1 MTSPSKDDTTLLT
14 EIANLELHL
23 QGLKA
28 QLHQPQPSA
37 SPSPSSS
44 FVSTP
49 SLDLHSILL
58 ISDSALPLGSFAY
71 SAGLESF
78 LAHTPKPLHT
88 LPSTFRQFLEL
99 SLYSLASTSLPY
111 VKAVHV
117 NPKSLQDRDDEY
129 DASVT
134 CTVAR
139 RASVGQ
145 GRALVG
151 VWEKSLKV
159 AYGSSGDDEAC
170 TALEEF
176 ARCLK
181 AAPQVASGR
190 SGKAESGQEVPAVHG
205 HLAPLFGCLAKALEI
220 PLPHALYVYLLN
232 HAKTLLSA
240 GVRASLL
247 GPYQAQGIL
256 AGEKLRDRIWA
267 LVREELEVTV
277 EAEGLERVGQSVPV
291 LDLWAGRHE
300 IVYSR
305 IFNS

>member
-1 MTSPSKDDTTLLT
+1 M
-14 EIANLELHL
+14 
-23 QGLKA
+23 
-28 QLHQPQPSA
+28 
-37 SPSPSSS
+37 
-44 FVSTP
+44 
-49 SLDLHSILL
+49 
-58 ISDSALPLGSFAY
+58 
-71 SAGLESF
+71 
-78 LAHTPKPLHT
+78 
-88 LPSTFRQFLEL
+88 
-99 SLYSLASTSLPY
+99 
-111 VKAVHV
+111 

-145 GRALVG
+145 GKALVG

-159 AYGSSGDDEAC
+159 AYGSSGDYEAC

-181 AAPQVASGR
+181 SAPPGASGR
-190 SGKAESGQEVPAVHG
+190 GGKAEFGQEVLVVHG
-205 HLAPLFGCLAKALEI
+205 HLAPLFGCLARALKI
-220 PLPHALYVYLLN
+220 PLPHALYVYFLN

-240 GVRASLL
+240 GIRASLL

-256 AGEKLRDRIWA
+256 AGEKLRDRMWA
-267 LVREELEVTV
+267 LVREELEVKLEAV
-277 EAEGLERVGQSVPV
+277 EEEGLERVGQSVPV